1 MDKLLLAFAL
11 ALPTLASSQGLPKGV
26 YRGNE
31 LNFLLCYLTV
41 TDSTAEVE
49 YFNKK
54 GGEIFGHL
62 PPTRVL
68 LTQKNSPLYQSMD
81 GIIRV
86 YKRTGYLMVEKKKYA
101 NVKVRLMESGMA
113 QLIDYRRRN
122 ILFKNRLRS
131 EKPRSSS
138 SEPD

>member
-1 MDKLLLAFAL
+1 
-11 ALPTLASSQGLPKGV
+11 
-26 YRGNE
+26 
-31 LNFLLCYLTV
+31 
-41 TDSTAEVE
+41 
-49 YFNKK
+49 
-54 GGEIFGHL
+54 
-62 PPTRVL
+62 
-68 LTQKNSPLYQSMD
+68 MD

-86 YKRTGYLMVEKKKYA
+86 YKGTGYLMVKKKKYA